1 MPDSI
6 AYTVLCREIGLP
18 FSEAGIALAYVP
30 YKSQLN
36 KHMYDTREALDALE
50 AHFDRKAAE
59 NHDKYSRYQKSV
71 YRDRAR
77 RAEEQVA
84 RIKNWR
90 AEHEQRAENQ

>member
-18 FSEAGIALAYVP
+18 VSEANIALARVP
-30 YKSQLN
+30 YTPQLN
-36 KHMYDTREALDALE
+36 RHVYDTREALDALE
-50 AHFDRKAAE
+50 AYFNRKAEE
-59 NHDKYSRYQKSV
+59 NHNKYSRYRKSV
-71 YRDRAR
+71 YRDRAL

-90 AEHEQRAENQ
+90 DSHE